1 MPEKFHFARTQ
12 WYKADEADAE
22 MKTAQD
28 TIDGLK
34 NEISELREAET
45 RLIKHIDSLNDY
57 IKLILNIKVQAV
69 HTVSCLTEAISMLDG
84 TPDPTHIRI
93 SETPRFK
100 PANEEPT
107 VAKDTNPESTTSDVI
122 AKDTKPE
129 PTQSGVKNN
138 SLDSD
143 VGKRLVQVIRHVLE
157 LDDDTEITEATTLDD
172 DLMTDDIDRIN
183 LVLRIEDTF
192 EFEILDSEF
201 QPIKTVGE
209 YLALINKKLET
220 CGRTC

>member
-22 MKTAQD
+22 LKTAQD

-107 VAKDTNPESTTSDVI
+107 VAKDTNPE
-122 AKDTKPE
+122 

-192 EFEILDSEF
+192 EFGILGSEY

>member
-12 WYKADEADAE
+12 WYKAVEADAE
-22 MKTAQD
+22 LKTAQD

-69 HTVSCLTEAISMLDG
+69 HTVSCLTEAISMLDV

-107 VAKDTNPESTTSDVI
+107 VAKDTNPESTTSDV
-122 AKDTKPE
+122 
-129 PTQSGVKNN
+129 KNN

-157 LDDDTEITEATTLDD
+157 LDDDTEITEATTLDE
-172 DLMTDDIDRIN
+172 DLVTDDIDKIN
-183 LVLRIEDTF
+183 LVLRIEETF

>member
-12 WYKADEADAE
+12 WYKAVEADAE
-22 MKTAQD
+22 LKTAQD

-69 HTVSCLTEAISMLDG
+69 HTVSCLTEAISMLDC

-107 VAKDTNPESTTSDVI
+107 VAKDTNP

-172 DLMTDDIDRIN
+172 DLMTDDIDKIN

-192 EFEILDSEF
+192 EVELLDSEYK
-201 QPIKTVGE
+201 PIKTVGE